1 MFEGSLKPV
10 KIYSTFLQQTVM
22 LYLEQW
28 NVYTINQ
35 WKNHTI
41 TQSL

>member
-1 MFEGSLKPV
+1 MLEDSLKPV
-10 KIYSTFLQQTVM
+10 RTYCTFATDVM

-28 NVYTINQ
+28 HVYTINQ
-35 WKNHTI
+35 WENHTI